1 MLILGV
7 RANRK
12 CSSFVIVFNSRLF
25 MFFPRIFSSMPQSVS
40 FLEDFIFLLNFVS
53 SSSKHKIN
61 LFFVPI
67 SRRKTFRN

>member
-53 SSSKHKIN
+53 FSSKHKIKSI
-61 LFFVPI
+61 L
-67 SRRKTFRN
+67 RRCSS